1 MIHIQKATIN
11 DAKILSEVGF
21 HSFKSAHGHSAPK
34 KDIEKY
40 MSLNFTKN
48 VFFKELSNEKNHFY
62 LIKFNEVIVG
72 YTLVIF
78 DKKEAQI
85 LTENPAY
92 LSRIYLLEAYYGLG
106 LGRQLFD
113 FIKSICIENQQSGI
127 WLNVW
132 VENQK
137 AIQFYKKLGFEIVGK
152 SDYQISA
159 THSNPNH
166 VMFLQF

>member
-1 MIHIQKATIN
+1 MIHIQKATIH

-34 KDIEKY
+34 KDIEEY
-40 MSLNFTKN
+40 MTKNFTEN
-48 VFFKELSNEKNHFY
+48 VFFKELSNEKNQFY
-62 LIKFNEVIVG
+62 LIKYNEIIVG

-85 LTENPAY
+85 LVEKPAY

-106 LGRQLFD
+106 LGKQLFD
-113 FIKSICIENQQSGI
+113 FIKSLCIENQQSGI

-132 VENQK
+132 VENLR
-137 AIQFYKKLGFEIVGK
+137 AISFYKKMGFEIVGK

-166 VMFLQF
+166 VMFLHF

>member
-1 MIHIQKATIN
+1 MIHIQKASIH

-34 KDIEKY
+34 KDIEEY
-40 MSLNFTKN
+40 MSQNFTEN
-48 VFFKELSNEKNHFY
+48 VFFKELSNEKNQFY
-62 LIKFNEVIVG
+62 WIKYNEDIVG

-78 DKKEAQI
+78 DKKDAQI
-85 LTENPAY
+85 HVEKPAY

-106 LGRQLFD
+106 LGKQLFD
-113 FIKSICIENQQSGI
+113 FIKSICTENKQSGI

-132 VENQK
+132 AENQR
-137 AIQFYKKLGFEIVGK
+137 AINFYKKMGFKIVGK

>member
-40 MSLNFTKN
+40 MSLYFTKN

>member
-132 VENQK
+132 VENQR
-137 AIQFYKKLGFEIVGK
+137 AIQFYKKLDFEIVGK